1 MIKKGSTSRFYRS
14 GLILLLL
21 IFLGASA
28 SQSLPIIASY
38 GKGILTNLHRPAIW
52 RSAKFARSD
61 NFADYLIFLQ
71 EKIPQAAVVIL
82 PPDQAVMWTLSD
94 TPSMQYF
101 LQSREII
108 NCSTVQCG
116 AEYLGRKDVYIL
128 VSGLDR
134 FPGSEIRQ
142 QMDRVEMFNDTWGVY
157 GDGFVRETQNSLT
170 LSPWRYWPGTV
181 LAPALYLIVFL
192 MVSLLL
198 VRWMLPELSAWMS
211 LAVGYGIFQGLQS
224 LLAYCFLL
232 IFPDG
237 DLAVFG
243 VVYLTGMVTAAGL
256 GLLFQK
262 IPAAEALSL
271 FRWGSSLDSWLL
283 LILGAAGLT
292 MLVGLGSGYHYGDGI
307 VLWAAKGL
315 GIAADGLSG
324 VTVWGTNTTIYPL
337 HIPLS
342 IAVYERMFGHWLPFS
357 KLIFPLYYSSLLV
370 VIYEA
375 FKETAHRATLGL
387 GVLAFGFL
395 PLLTLH
401 GRIGYANLPL
411 TFFLVAGLVLLAGGW
426 AGKQKH
432 RSAWYRAAGGFSFI
446 VAGWTRPEGLWLVA
460 AVVILLGGSLI
471 WNKEPWISWKEY
483 LIWILLPV
491 LGFALFW
498 YTSRSGFYTGIESR
512 TSDLR
517 RVITQWLKG
526 NFQGNDFLV
535 LLQFLSRQLISFQIW
550 GLVGAGLVLA
560 AGQSILA
567 RPGGLFPRRIL
578 LGSGLLSVLV
588 VMGVYYVFAYDLKHD
603 MSWWLTSGFNRQVMP
618 GMTLLWVYFLGRLSQ
633 K

>member
-315 GIAADGLSG
+315 GIAADEIG
-324 VTVWGTNTTIYPL
+324 
-337 HIPLS
+337 
-342 IAVYERMFGHWLPFS
+342 R
-357 KLIFPLYYSSLLV
+357 
-370 VIYEA
+370 
-375 FKETAHRATLGL
+375 AH
-387 GVLAFGFL
+387 V
-395 PLLTLH
+395 
-401 GRIGYANLPL
+401 
-411 TFFLVAGLVLLAGGW
+411 
-426 AGKQKH
+426 
-432 RSAWYRAAGGFSFI
+432 
-446 VAGWTRPEGLWLVA
+446 
-460 AVVILLGGSLI
+460 
-471 WNKEPWISWKEY
+471 
-483 LIWILLPV
+483 
-491 LGFALFW
+491 
-498 YTSRSGFYTGIESR
+498 
-512 TSDLR
+512 
-517 RVITQWLKG
+517 
-526 NFQGNDFLV
+526 
-535 LLQFLSRQLISFQIW
+535 
-550 GLVGAGLVLA
+550 
-560 AGQSILA
+560 
-567 RPGGLFPRRIL
+567 
-578 LGSGLLSVLV
+578 
-588 VMGVYYVFAYDLKHD
+588 
-603 MSWWLTSGFNRQVMP
+603 
-618 GMTLLWVYFLGRLSQ
+618 
-633 K
+633 